1 MALSERQTQD
11 GGSVSGAPEPARDGV
26 TTRVVLQPVAAP
38 SILGLYGFAGA
49 TLIVAANLAGWYG
62 TKSSPQ
68 FLFPFAM
75 FFGGLAQF
83 LAGMWA
89 YKARDALATA
99 MHGTWGAFWLG
110 YGVLQLL
117 FAMHVLTEPTGAFPE
132 LGFWFIAL
140 AAITAAGALAALLE
154 NLAVFL
160 VLGTLTAG
168 SILAAIAFIGDYSGI
183 EKAAG
188 WVFVISA
195 ILAWY
200 TASAMML
207 AATAKRVILPLGKYQ
222 RDANIPGHTVTRPI
236 QYEWAEPGVRMG
248 Q

>member
-1 MALSERQTQD
+1 MAISEHRSQE
-11 GGSVSGAPEPARDGV
+11 GRSISSLPEAARDGV
-26 TTRVVLQPVAAP
+26 PTRVVLQPVAAP

-62 TKSSPQ
+62 GKTSPM

-117 FAMHVLTEPTGAFPE
+117 FATHVLTQPTGAFPE

-140 AAITAAGALAALLE
+140 AGITTAGALAALLE
-154 NLAVFL
+154 NLALFG
-160 VLGTLTAG
+160 VLGTLAAG
-168 SILAAIAFIGDYSGI
+168 SILAAIAFIGNYAGI
-183 EKAAG
+183 EKVAG
-188 WVFVISA
+188 WVLVISA
-195 ILAWY
+195 IIAWY

-207 AATAKRVILPLGKYQ
+207 AASAKRVILPLGKYQ
-222 RDANIPGHTVTRPI
+222 RDANIPGHAVTTPI